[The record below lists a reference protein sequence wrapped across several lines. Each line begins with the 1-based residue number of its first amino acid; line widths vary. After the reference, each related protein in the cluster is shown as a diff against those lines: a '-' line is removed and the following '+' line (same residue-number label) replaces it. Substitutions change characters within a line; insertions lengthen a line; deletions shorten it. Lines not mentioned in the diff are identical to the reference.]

1 MSYEIVVEFWNSS
14 YIKYM
19 SVRII
24 ADSLTVQRY
33 IYHRE
38 CGGKVLLFACQF
50 KTDRITGG
58 AAAYTFMGTANY
70 VKYDGSKPVNIT

>member
-19 SVRII
+19 FVRII

-38 CGGKVLLFACQF
+38 CGEKVLLFACQF

-70 VKYDGSKPVNIT
+70 VKYDGSKPMNIT

>member
-1 MSYEIVVEFWNSS
+1 
-14 YIKYM
+14 M

-24 ADSLTVQRY
+24 ADSLTVQRF

-50 KTDRITGG
+50 KTDRITRG
-58 AAAYTFMGTANY
+58 AAAYTFPGMENY
-70 VKYDGSKPVNIT
+70 VKYNGSKHMNIT